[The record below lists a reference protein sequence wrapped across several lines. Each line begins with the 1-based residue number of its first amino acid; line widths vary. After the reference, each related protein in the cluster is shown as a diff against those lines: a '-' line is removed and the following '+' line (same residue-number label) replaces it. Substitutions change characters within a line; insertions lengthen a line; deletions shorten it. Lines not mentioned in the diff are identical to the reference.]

1 MLVFRMLCRITQS
14 SDTHRTEAEA
24 CIKTYLLLLS
34 REVNRETGNPV
45 YRFQTGNR
53 FAKRTTGCR
62 IFVNDFDGLLRIRNC
77 ACCIKITHLFKV
89 SLQIKLTL
97 IENIQPRK

>member
-1 MLVFRMLCRITQS
+1 MLTDFQNFFSITLCSKFAVKESRNI
-14 SDTHRTEAEA
+14 
-24 CIKTYLLLLS
+24 LS

-53 FAKRTTGCR
+53 FAKHTTGCR
-62 IFVNDFDGLLRIRNC
+62 IFVIDFDGLLRIRNC
-77 ACCIKITHLFKV
+77 ACCIKIAHLFKV

>member
-1 MLVFRMLCRITQS
+1 MSANRLKLNA
-14 SDTHRTEAEA
+14 D
-24 CIKTYLLLLS
+24 KT

-62 IFVNDFDGLLRIRNC
+62 IFVIDFDGLLCIRNC

>member
-1 MLVFRMLCRITQS
+1 MPIYNISLYTGLALCIALFLRKFLCLVIVI
-14 SDTHRTEAEA
+14 RT
-24 CIKTYLLLLS
+24 

-62 IFVNDFDGLLRIRNC
+62 IFVIDFDGLLRIRNC